1 MRMLLIGPPGAG
13 KGTQAERVAAEYRIP
28 TISTGDIFRANV
40 AERTPLGRQ
49 VKEYL
54 DRGAYVPDELTNA
67 MVLERLAEDDV
78 AKGFLLDGFP
88 RTLPQVHTLDACLA
102 DLGSELDVV
111 VQMTIEPDEVVRRL
125 LKRAAD
131 QGRSDDTEDVIRH
144 RLAVYQEQTHPLVA
158 VYAERGILVS
168 VDAQGPMEEV
178 TQRIFD
184 ALDGAVIGR
193 DGSEPAA

>member
-13 KGTQAERVAAEYRIP
+13 KGTQAERVAKAYQIQ

-40 AERTPLGRQ
+40 AQKTKLGLQ

-78 AKGFLLDGFP
+78 ASGFLLDGFP
-88 RTLPQVHTLDACLA
+88 RTLPQVHTLDRCLA
-102 DLGSELDVV
+102 ELDSELDVV
-111 VQMTIEPDEVVRRL
+111 VQMVVEPEEVVRRL

-144 RLAVYQEQTHPLVA
+144 RLAVYQEQTHPLVE

-168 VDAQGPMEEV
+168 VDAKGSMEDV

-184 ALDGAVIGR
+184 ALDGAVIGA
-193 DGSEPAA
+193 E